1 MELKFIE
8 KKEKTVEGTRY
19 VRETYTIG
27 AYTVTVDDRFFDNGA
42 SCRSI
47 QVDEPWDNDD
57 YIPHIYY
64 RNDYFG
70 KKVSCFEIQTTSYGA
85 LDAEQFKKYLA
96 SQQAALE
103 IVEILNNKFA

>member
-19 VRETYTIG
+19 ARETYTIG
-27 AYTVTVDDRFFDNGA
+27 AYTVTVDDAFYENGN
-42 SCRSI
+42 SRRTI
-47 QVDEPWDNDD
+47 EVQEPWGNDD

-70 KKVSCFEIQTTSYGA
+70 KKVSSFEIQTTSYGA
-85 LDAEQFKKYLA
+85 LDAEQFKKFLA
-96 SQQAALE
+96 SQQTALE
-103 IVEILNNKFA
+103 VVEILNKKFA